1 MVLTFLACVSFLVPE
16 AAGSSIATRIR
27 PSPSSTLGSRE
38 HLRALK
44 AGSQRD
50 GEVKRLILPA
60 AVSLT
65 TYNNDWAVPYSGRR
79 DLRSIISLADIT
91 GGGGGTPS
99 NGEGEKSSGGRIGGK
114 VIRTNKLFDR
124 GIQWERVPEQKRRVV
139 KYLWRGGW
147 FAWWSQLILTAIS
160 TVTLTFAATVGNGLQ
175 SPVSSGL
182 ISSLTAL
189 GAVAASWLWMYRFT
203 RIATRIASGGDSGI
217 VQAASQTGIKLNL
230 VGMGLAIVSAE
241 QIVGSLVAAA
251 LMPGQSL
258 TPGGYVDNRSTLTL
272 KAFVLQSNTN
282 VLMAAFI
289 GLLTSWLIN
298 QVSAKLSENPLAT
311 AK

>member
-1 MVLTFLACVSFLVPE
+1 
-16 AAGSSIATRIR
+16 
-27 PSPSSTLGSRE
+27 
-38 HLRALK
+38 
-44 AGSQRD
+44 
-50 GEVKRLILPA
+50 
-60 AVSLT
+60 
-65 TYNNDWAVPYSGRR
+65 
-79 DLRSIISLADIT
+79 
-91 GGGGGTPS
+91 
-99 NGEGEKSSGGRIGGK
+99 
-114 VIRTNKLFDR
+114 
-124 GIQWERVPEQKRRVV
+124 V

-182 ISSLTAL
+182 ISSLAAL

-203 RIATRIASGGDSGI
+203 RIAAKIASGGDSGS
-217 VQAASQTGIKLNL
+217 VEAASQTGIKLNL

-298 QVSAKLSENPLAT
+298 QVSAKLSENALSA